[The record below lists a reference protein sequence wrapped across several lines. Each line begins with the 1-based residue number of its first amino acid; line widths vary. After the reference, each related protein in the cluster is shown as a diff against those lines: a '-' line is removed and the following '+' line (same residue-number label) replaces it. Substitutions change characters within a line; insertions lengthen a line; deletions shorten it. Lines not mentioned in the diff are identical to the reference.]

1 MIITKHR
8 QEAQKQPQGSHSGSQ
23 MVSQMGST
31 PLLTHYIM
39 KKKYLLK

>member
-23 MVSQMGST
+23 MVSQMGAT
-31 PLLTHYIM
+31 PLQTHYIM

>member
-1 MIITKHR
+1 MIITKHH
-8 QEAQKQPQGSHSGSQ
+8 QEAQKQPQGSQSGSQ
-23 MVSQMGST
+23 MVSQMGVT